1 MRLSPFAAS
10 TLLLLSFLT
19 TAGTNDFELARQ
31 ALRDGLWEVART
43 HAAKAEGDA
52 AKLLTLESF
61 AREEKWDDVLKS
73 IAAWGNP
80 TEEGFR
86 YYRAIGL
93 FMTGNVDSARHTLE
107 SATFRNPDY
116 AELAARLR
124 ARLAMASGDFT
135 RALEILKAEG
145 GDDPETT
152 MMIADIRNRTGDRKA
167 AEEAWRTVAL
177 STNASESAR
186 IVAAANLRDAAL
198 LRQAYSNATTVAT
211 RQTAGLQLG
220 VALVRDD
227 ATFDEGARLVRQI
240 VSGAPDTPG
249 GPAAFAQLANRLLE
263 RGSFDEA
270 IRLYDELAESWPNAA
285 KSAVVQEG
293 RGWAYL
299 KAGRAN
305 EALAAFLRAE
315 TVATNDE
322 TRATIMVK
330 VGDILSEQGKT
341 ADATAK
347 YREVMEK
354 FPKTAAAKTVT
365 SIIRVRE
372 LEEAGRRDYAAF
384 RFAEAQKT
392 FARVAEE
399 DPPRKP
405 TMDYFTVLCLYGQ
418 GRDDEAAE
426 KARQLAGDSPDPSI
440 RAEATLWLAKLA
452 YNRGN
457 WKSAQALFSA
467 YAEAR
472 PKSEKAPEALVWSA
486 RAAVAENDFALAV
499 STVARLLSGYP
510 DSPLRAAGLLV
521 QGEALL
527 ELSRFDESVLVLD
540 RVGSIPGVTAE
551 LRLQAQLLRADAL
564 FAMGADNPVRYQ
576 EALDLYRTVRR
587 DGDLQPSMRLSLAF
601 KIGRTLEKLR
611 RSDEATDQY
620 YTQVVL
626 AYREGRAGGIRYDDE
641 ARAAF
646 SRAAFRLA
654 DEFEGRGE
662 THQAMRILELV
673 ETSDVPAAVEAAR
686 RLERMRK
693 KGNFL

>member
-1 MRLSPFAAS
+1 MKSRPFAALI
-10 TLLLLSFLT
+10 LLLPLLA
-19 TAGTNDFELARQ
+19 TAETNDFELARQ
-31 ALRDGLWEVART
+31 ALRDGLWAVART
-43 HAAKAEGDA
+43 HAAKVEGDA

-61 AREEKWDDVLKS
+61 AREEKWDDILKS

-93 FMTGNVDSARHTLE
+93 FMTGNVDSARHALE
-107 SATFRNPDY
+107 FATFRNPDY
-116 AELAARLR
+116 AELVARLR
-124 ARLAMASGDFT
+124 ARLAMASGDFV
-135 RALEILKAEG
+135 RALEVLKSEG
-145 GDDPETT
+145 GDGPETK
-152 MMIADIRNRTGDRKA
+152 MMIADIQCRTGDRKS
-167 AEEAWRTVAL
+167 AEEAWRSVAL
-177 STNASESAR
+177 ATNTSESAR
-186 IVAAANLRDAAL
+186 LVAAANLRDATL
-198 LRQAYSNATTVAT
+198 LRQVYSNATTSAT

-220 VALVRDD
+220 VVLLRDEQ
-227 ATFDEGARLVRQI
+227 TFDEGTRLVRLTA
-240 VSGAPDTPG
+240 SGSPDAPGSST
-249 GPAAFAQLANRLLE
+249 AFAELANRLLE
-263 RGSFDEA
+263 RGRFEEA

-285 KSAVVQEG
+285 KNAAVQEG

-299 KAGRAN
+299 KAGRTN

-322 TRATIMVK
+322 VRATILVK
-330 VGDILSEQGKT
+330 VGDILSEQGKS
-341 ADATAK
+341 AEAMAK
-347 YREVMEK
+347 YREVLEK
-354 FPKTAAAKTVT
+354 FPKSTAAKTVA

-384 RFAEAQKT
+384 RFAEAQET

-399 DPPRKP
+399 DPSRKP
-405 TMDYFTVLCLYGQ
+405 AMDYFAVLCLYGQ
-418 GRDDEAAE
+418 GRDDEAAA
-426 KARQLAGDSPDPSI
+426 KARQLADASPDAAI

-452 YNRGN
+452 YNRGK
-457 WKSAQALFSA
+457 WKSAETLFAA
-467 YAEAR
+467 YADAQ
-472 PKSEKAPEALVWSA
+472 PTSAKAPETLVWAA
-486 RAAVAENDFALAV
+486 RAAFAENDFTRAV
-499 STVARLLSGYP
+499 ATVARLLSDYP

-521 QGEALL
+521 QGEALI
-527 ELSRFDESVLVLD
+527 ELSRFDEAVLVLD
-540 RVGSIPGVTAE
+540 RVGSIPGVSSE

-587 DGDLQPSMRLSLAF
+587 GADLPPSMKLSLAF

-611 RSDEATDQY
+611 RTDEATDQY

-626 AYREGRAGGIRYDDE
+626 AYREGRTAGVRYDDE

-662 THQAMRILELV
+662 TYQARRILELV
-673 ETSDVPAAVEAAR
+673 ETSDVPAATEAAR
-686 RLERMRK
+686 RLERMKK